1 MVNFLSP
8 SNKSKNSSSCSFSEL
23 PDEIIMIILRNLDL
37 KSLCRVSKVNKRF
50 NNLTQDHRLHTSLN
64 LEPYYLI
71 INTQA
76 LNYLAPRCKY
86 LRRLNLSYCNGIFS
100 DDIGKFLVSHG
111 SLLTHLQLN
120 HLEIY
125 DNTILEISRICKNL
139 KELGLFYCY
148 GINDDGFSYLENL
161 KFLEYLNVNETH
173 ITTETLCKILR
184 RNTRMRH
191 LYIGGEDE
199 NLNPDKIVME
209 LRNSCPDLESIKL
222 RYNRNVHARLNILT
236 SKGINDLAGCK
247 NLREMYLDWCNCSG
261 ASFFRVFSSCQ
272 HLERVSLYYCE
283 GLTERDIRALALCK
297 NLKKLDLTGILR
309 CVTSEICHTIF
320 MNCHKLEMINLRYS
334 NIAKCLILQWQ
345 QKYTHITIT
354 A

>member
-1 MVNFLSP
+1 
-8 SNKSKNSSSCSFSEL
+8 
-23 PDEIIMIILRNLDL
+23 EIIIIILRNLDL
-37 KSLCRVSKVNKRF
+37 ISLCRVREVNKRF
-50 NNLTQDHRLHTSLN
+50 NNLAQDHLLHTSLN
-64 LEPYYLI
+64 LEPYYCI

-86 LRRLNLSYCNGIFS
+86 LRRLNLSLCNDIS
-100 DDIGKFLVSHG
+100 DDIGQFLVSHG
-111 SLLTHLQLN
+111 SLLTQLQLN
-120 HLEIY
+120 HLKIY
-125 DNTILEISRICKNL
+125 DNTILEISRIF
-139 KELGLFYCY
+139 ESLFYCY
-148 GINDDGFSYLENL
+148 WINDAGFSYLENL
-161 KFLEYLNVNETH
+161 KYLEYLNVDETY

-222 RYNRNVHARLNILT
+222 RYNRNVLARFNILT
-236 SKGINDLAGCK
+236 SKGIKYLADCK
-247 NLREMYLDWCNCSG
+247 NLREVYLDWCNCSG

>member
-23 PDEIIMIILRNLDL
+23 PVKYTK
-37 KSLCRVSKVNKRF
+37 KSLLYWSHIIIFTVILFNKF
-50 NNLTQDHRLHTSLN
+50 YILCM
-64 LEPYYLI
+64 
-71 INTQA
+71 INT
-76 LNYLAPRCKY
+76 Y
-86 LRRLNLSYCNGIFS
+86 IF
-100 DDIGKFLVSHG
+100 FL
-111 SLLTHLQLN
+111 
-120 HLEIY
+120 
-125 DNTILEISRICKNL
+125 
-139 KELGLFYCY
+139 ELGLFYCY

-247 NLREMYLDWCNCSG
+247 NLREMYLDWCHNNIIFFSNCSG